1 MHIAFLTPEYPH
13 LRVQHAAGI
22 GTSIK
27 NLAVVLARKEAKVSV
42 FVYGQKEDAVFE
54 EDGVK
59 IHLIKNQNYKLLGWF
74 FHRKYIQNYLNKC
87 IVSDGID
94 LIEAPDWTG
103 ITAFMNLKAPL
114 VIRFHGSDTY
124 FCHLEKRKQKLKN
137 FWFEK
142 LAVSKAT
149 AFIAPTDFAGG
160 LSKQLFGI
168 KNRTIKTIHY
178 GLELNQFQNDN
189 PLDYEKGLILY
200 IGTIIRKKGVLE
212 LPAIFKKVKSEF
224 PTAKLV
230 LIGSDSYDVQTNSK
244 STWELLKQELSSE
257 FLNDVTYLGKIPYQK
272 VQEYMKKAHV
282 CVFPTFAETLGM
294 VTIESMALQ
303 KTVVNSNIGWAQEL
317 IVDGESG
324 FLVYPVDH
332 KLYADKIVEL
342 FQNDELTI
350 EIGKQA
356 RLRVE
361 NTFDIEKLAKENSTF
376 YKEIL
381 NRSNQ

>member
-13 LRVQHAAGI
+13 HRIQHAAGI

-27 NLAVVLARKEAKVSV
+27 NLAVVLASTEVKVSV
-42 FVYGQKEDAVFE
+42 FVYGQKEDAIFE

-103 ITAFMNLKAPL
+103 ITAFMNVKAPL

-168 KNRTIKTIHY
+168 KNKTIKTIHY

-189 PLDYEKGLILY
+189 PLVYEKGVILY

-212 LPAIFKKVKSEF
+212 LPFIFKKVKSEF
-224 PTAKLV
+224 PDAKLV
-230 LIGSDSYDVQTNSK
+230 LIGSDAYDVQTNSK
-244 STWELLKQELSSE
+244 STWELLKEELSSE
-257 FLNDVTYLGKIPYQK
+257 FLNDVTYLGKIPYQE
-272 VQEYMKKAHV
+272 VQEYIKKAHV

-303 KTVVNSNIGWAQEL
+303 KPVVNSNIGWAQEL
-317 IVDGESG
+317 IIDKESG
-324 FLVYPVDH
+324 FLVHPANH
-332 KLYADKIVEL
+332 KLYADMIVEL

-350 EIGKQA
+350 EMGKKA

-361 NTFDIEKLAKENSTF
+361 NIFDIEKLAKENSTF

-381 NRSNQ
+381 NKNNQ